1 MTILYKID
9 YREKKVLELFE
20 KDNTISESDS
30 DNGIDVS
37 YEKCNLDIADIHIIY
52 SRKNKKKTTNEEITN
67 YRILVE
73 RKSIADCVSSIKDNR
88 YKEQK
93 LRCKAEVAK
102 DDKTLFCYILEGNI
116 EKDCRNTKDQHMVY
130 GFIISNQFRDNVII
144 INTSSVKETYVFINK
159 LGDRLKKNG
168 YKDFFKSCNNGNIR
182 NNNSNS
188 KNKVI
193 TKSDKDKID
202 GSVNNNK
209 DICSKI
215 NIANEKRN
223 TLVNKLD
230 SNGNDNGNNN
240 DNKGNSTTQ
249 ETVISQEFINGLLLL
264 EYKEDNE
271 NIKIVKYHTVRKSID
286 ELFSNNLDKVSS
298 ELLDNCS
305 IENTNMSSS
314 DNIKKII
321 ININSNKNN
330 ASGNSNNSNNGN
342 ANNDTTTNEEYL
354 ASRIQKR
361 KKDNITPLLCQQLM
375 LTNIP
380 GISSKTAIVILEH
393 FNNSVNNLLIFIN
406 NCEIERT
413 KKIKELSDIQLKTE
427 TGKTR
432 KLGGSIAEKLCIFLS
447 SSS

>member
-1 MTILYKID
+1 MTILYKVD
-9 YREKKVLELFE
+9 YREKKLLEFFE

-52 SRKNKKKTTNEEITN
+52 SRKNKKKTSNEEVTN

-130 GFIISNQFRDNVII
+130 GFIISNQFRDDVII

-168 YKDFFKSCNNGNIR
+168 YKDFYKIGNNMSDMSNTNIG
-182 NNNSNS
+182 
-188 KNKVI
+188 VDL
-193 TKSDKDKID
+193 T
-202 GSVNNNK
+202 NNK

-215 NIANEKRN
+215 NIANETRN

-230 SNGNDNGNNN
+230 SNGNYNGNVEN
-240 DNKGNSTTQ
+240 GSPT
-249 ETVISQEFINGLLLL
+249 ETIISQEFTNGLLLL
-264 EYKEDNE
+264 EYKEENE

-305 IENTNMSSS
+305 VEKTDIDGTN
-314 DNIKKII
+314 NIKKII

-330 ASGNSNNSNNGN
+330 AIEN
-342 ANNDTTTNEEYL
+342 TTNDRTSNSEYL

-380 GISSKTAIVILEH
+380 GISSKIAIVILEH
-393 FNNSVNNLLIFIN
+393 FNNSVNNLLTFIN
-406 NCEIERT
+406 NCEMESAE
-413 KKIKELSDIQLKTE
+413 KIKELSAIQLKTG

-432 KLGGSIAEKLCIFLS
+432 KLGGSIAEKLCLFLS
-447 SSS
+447 SC

>member
-1 MTILYKID
+1 MSILFKVD
-9 YREKKVLELFE
+9 YRESKLLSLFD
-20 KDNTISESDS
+20 KDNSICKSGS
-30 DNGIDVS
+30 DNGIDVT

-52 SRKNKKKTTNEEITN
+52 SKKNKNNSTTD
-67 YRILVE
+67 YKILIE
-73 RKSIADCVSSIKDNR
+73 RKSIADCVASIKDSR

-93 LRCKAEVAK
+93 LRCKAEVENNENVI
-102 DDKTLFCYILEGNI
+102 FCYILEGNI
-116 EKDCRNTKDQHMVY
+116 LRDCRNSKDQYMVY
-130 GFIISNQFRDNVII
+130 GFIISNQLRDGVSII
-144 INTSSVKETYVFINK
+144 HTSDINETYVFINK

-168 YKDFFKSCNNGNIR
+168 YKEFYKSCNNIITKDIKCTVDGTIDSTVDSTV
-182 NNNSNS
+182 NNS
-188 KNKVI
+188 
-193 TKSDKDKID
+193 
-202 GSVNNNK
+202 K

-230 SNGNDNGNNN
+230 E
-240 DNKGNSTTQ
+240 KGNGTTD
-249 ETVISQEFINGLLLL
+249 ETVISQEFTNGLLLL

-286 ELFSNNLDKVSS
+286 ELFSNNLDNISS

-305 IENTNMSSS
+305 VENSDMSGS

-330 ASGNSNNSNNGN
+330 SSVNTNN
-342 ANNDTTTNEEYL
+342 TTNNNTISNSDYL
-354 ASRIQKR
+354 ASRVQKK

-380 GISSKTAIVILEH
+380 GISSKTAIVILAH
-393 FNNSVNNLLIFIN
+393 FNNSVNNLLTFIN
-406 NCEIERT
+406 NCDIE
-413 KKIKELSDIQLKTE
+413 KAEKIKELSSIQLKTE

-432 KLGGSIAEKLCIFLS
+432 KLGVSIAEKLCLFLHE
-447 SSS
+447 

>member
-1 MTILYKID
+1 MTILYKVD
-9 YREKKVLELFE
+9 YREKKLLEFFE

-30 DNGIDVS
+30 DNGIDAS

-52 SRKNKKKTTNEEITN
+52 SKKNKKKNTNDEVIN

-73 RKSIADCVSSIKDNR
+73 RKSISDCVSSIKDNR

-116 EKDCRNTKDQHMVY
+116 VSDCRNTKDQHMVY
-130 GFIISNQFRDNVII
+130 GFIISNQFRDDVII

-168 YKDFFKSCNNGNIR
+168 YKDFFKSCNEKKITKVTNGNICLDTT
-182 NNNSNS
+182 S
-188 KNKVI
+188 
-193 TKSDKDKID
+193 T
-202 GSVNNNK
+202 K

-230 SNGNDNGNNN
+230 ASGNVDNTVVSLN
-240 DNKGNSTTQ
+240 
-249 ETVISQEFINGLLLL
+249 ETVISQEFPNGLLLL
-264 EYKEDNE
+264 EYKEENE

-286 ELFSNNLDKVSS
+286 ELFSNNLDNISP

-305 IENTNMSSS
+305 VENNNSNEA

-330 ASGNSNNSNNGN
+330 SNGRENNSNNEI
-342 ANNDTTTNEEYL
+342 TNEEYL
-354 ASRIQKR
+354 SSRIQKR
-361 KKDNITPLLCQQLM
+361 KKGNITPLLCQQLM

-393 FNNSVNNLLIFIN
+393 FNNSVNNLLTFIN
-406 NCEIERT
+406 NSEMEKT
-413 KKIKELSDIQLKTE
+413 EKIKELSTIQLKTE

-432 KLGGSIAEKLCIFLS
+432 KLGVSIADKLCLFLGS
-447 SSS
+447 SS

>member
-1 MTILYKID
+1 MTILYKVD
-9 YREKKVLELFE
+9 YREKKLLEFFE

-52 SRKNKKKTTNEEITN
+52 SKKNKKKTSNDEAVTN

-168 YKDFFKSCNNGNIR
+168 YKDFYKI
-182 NNNSNS
+182 NNNTNDVSNT
-188 KNKVI
+188 N
-193 TKSDKDKID
+193 ID
-202 GSVNNNK
+202 VDMVSTK

-230 SNGNDNGNNN
+230 ENGNKDN
-240 DNKGNSTTQ
+240 DSID
-249 ETVISQEFINGLLLL
+249 ETVISQEFTNGLLLL
-264 EYKEDNE
+264 EYKEENE
-271 NIKIVKYHTVRKSID
+271 NIKIVKYHTMRKSID
-286 ELFSNNLDKVSS
+286 ELFSNNLDNISP

-305 IENTNMSSS
+305 VENTDTNVKNN
-314 DNIKKII
+314 NIKKII

-330 ASGNSNNSNNGN
+330 ASGNTINNNT
-342 ANNDTTTNEEYL
+342 ANTTNVEYL

-375 LTNIP
+375 LTSIP
-380 GISSKTAIVILEH
+380 GISSKIAIVILEY
-393 FNNSVNNLLIFIN
+393 FNNSVNNLLIFVN
-406 NCEIERT
+406 NSEMD
-413 KKIKELSDIQLKTE
+413 KADKIKELSTIQLKTE

-432 KLGGSIAEKLCIFLS
+432 KLGVSIAEKLCLFLGS
-447 SSS
+447 S